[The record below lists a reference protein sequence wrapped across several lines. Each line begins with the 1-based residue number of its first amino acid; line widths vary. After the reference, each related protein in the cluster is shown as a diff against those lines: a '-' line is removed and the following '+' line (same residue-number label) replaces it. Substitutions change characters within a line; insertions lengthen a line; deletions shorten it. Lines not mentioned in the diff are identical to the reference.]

1 MSRRQHKHFETILTW
16 QLEKLQDGV
25 SRTVGLMQDEPT
37 SLPDPIDQAQQEESM
52 GLELKTRDRERK
64 LINKIQQALDLI
76 DRGEYGYC
84 RTCGEDIG
92 LRRLEARPAATQCI
106 FCKELEEKE
115 ERNFGG

>member
-1 MSRRQHKHFETILTW
+1 MSRKQHEHFQAILSS

-64 LINKIQQALDLI
+64 LITKIQEALELI
-76 DRGEYGYC
+76 DTGEYGYC
-84 RTCGEDIG
+84 KSCGEDIG
-92 LRRLEARPAATQCI
+92 IRRLEARPAATQCI

-115 ERNFGG
+115 ERNFSG